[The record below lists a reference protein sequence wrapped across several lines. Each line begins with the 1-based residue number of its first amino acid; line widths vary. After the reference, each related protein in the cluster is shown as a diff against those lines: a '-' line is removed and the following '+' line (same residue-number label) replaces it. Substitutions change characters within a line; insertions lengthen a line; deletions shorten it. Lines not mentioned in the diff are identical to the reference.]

1 MAMTRIGR
9 SVLLAVAVLIA
20 FWLIWSR
27 LRIIVWVNANF
38 GQLLLLM
45 AVLAVVIFLGLDHL
59 INRTRS

>member
-1 MAMTRIGR
+1 MAMARVGR

-27 LRIIVWVNANF
+27 LRIIVWVSANF
-38 GQLLLLM
+38 GQMLLLM
-45 AVLAVVIFLGLDHL
+45 AVLALVIFLGLDHL